1 MALLHR
7 AWGLK
12 SFGRSC
18 RRLPFDQRRSL
29 SGKDKLFQVSEEVQD
44 ALATGKPVVALETTI
59 YTHGF
64 PYPENVALSSH
75 LESLI
80 RVNGGVP
87 ATIGILNGT
96 ARVGMQAEELI
107 ELVSTA
113 GSENTWKISRR
124 DLGFIGGLGLRG
136 QKLNGGTTIA
146 GTMVLAHLAGIKIF
160 ATGGLGGVHRGGEKS
175 MDVSADLTELGR
187 TPVAVISSGCKS
199 FLDIPRT
206 LEYLETQGVGVGTFA
221 DGREGNVDFPAFFSR
236 DSGVRSPKT
245 ILDEADAAAIVYA
258 QSQFPIQ
265 SGLLFANPVPEHSAM
280 AKQDIDSII
289 SQAVAEAEEK
299 GIGGNANT
307 PYILKRI
314 RELSQGSSVKANK
327 ALVEANVVRGTKVA
341 VELAKLERHDGAA
354 PQRQNNVVTKLAST
368 SRMTAS
374 KQAASAMADNPSPQ
388 TQALE
393 AQPIDILVAGSLA
406 SDTICDYQPFDD
418 SPALLSPLLHTSNP
432 SSISQSAGG
441 VGRNVAMAAH
451 LAGAKVS
458 LASVVAD
465 DLAGSSLLDHIGQS
479 GLTTTNLRQ
488 LMTTEG
494 ARTAQYV
501 AVNDSSKDLVMAMAD
516 MSILGRPEMESLEYW
531 TTMMNQNKPKWV
543 VADANWSPA
552 ILSSIFTAAK
562 AHKAMV
568 AFEPV
573 STAKAARLFH
583 KANNVMMTGGVVP
596 NHVVSLA
603 SPNSIELTAIYNAAR
618 DAMMFQ
624 SEQWWKV
631 VDSFGLVGTGS
642 SDRLASIA
650 GSDLVHEGIPQ
661 QCIQLLPLIP
671 NLVTKLGHRGC
682 LLTSLLR
689 RTDERL
695 TRPEYAPYILSRN
708 LSGSSEI
715 GGLYMR
721 MFPPSRE
728 VRQEEIV
735 SVNGIGDT
743 MLGVIS
749 AGLAKGYTLEDVI
762 PIAQDAAVLTL
773 KSPEAV
779 SPEVRSIQARLK

>member
-7 AWGLK
+7 AWQARG
-12 SFGRSC
+12 SIRSC
-18 RRLPFDQRRSL
+18 YRLPVLQHRSL
-29 SGKDKLFQVSEEVQD
+29 SGREKLLRVSEEVQD

-75 LESLI
+75 LESLV

-87 ATIGILNGT
+87 ATIGILNGV

-124 DLGFIGGLGLRG
+124 DLGVIGGLGLRG

-160 ATGGLGGVHRGGEKS
+160 ATGGLGGVHRGGENS
-175 MDVSADLTELGR
+175 MDISADLTELGR
-187 TPVAVISSGCKS
+187 TPVAVISSGSKS

-221 DGREGNVDFPAFFSR
+221 DGRTGKVDFPAFFCR
-236 DSGVRSPKT
+236 DSGVKSPQT

-258 QSQFPIQ
+258 QSQLPVH

-280 AKQDIDSII
+280 AKEDIDSII
-289 SQAVAEAEEK
+289 ARAVAEADEK
-299 GIGGNANT
+299 GIGGSANT

-314 RELSQGSSVKANK
+314 RELSHGASVKANE
-327 ALVEANVVRGTKVA
+327 ALIEANVVCGTKVA
-341 VELAKLERHDGAA
+341 VELAKLERRDGAA
-354 PQRQNNVVTKLAST
+354 PQRDHAILKRSATSSGTSTTEHAST
-368 SRMTAS
+368 TSRS
-374 KQAASAMADNPSPQ
+374 NIIPGSVEPQA
-388 TQALE
+388 E
-393 AQPIDILVAGSLA
+393 PIDVLVAGSLA
-406 SDTICDYQPFDD
+406 SDTICDHQPFKDTQ
-418 SPALLSPLLHTSNP
+418 SPISPTLHTSNP
-432 SSISQSAGG
+432 SNITQSAGG

-451 LAGAKVS
+451 LAGAKVA

-465 DLAGSSLLDHIGQS
+465 DLAGSSLLSHIKES
-479 GLTTTNLRQ
+479 GLTTTNIRQ
-488 LMTTEG
+488 LPAADG

-501 AVNDSSKDLVMAMAD
+501 AVNDTGKDLVLAMAD
-516 MSILGRPEMESLEYW
+516 MAILARPEMESLDYW
-531 TTMMNQNKPKWV
+531 ATMFDRNKPKWV
-543 VADANWSPA
+543 VADANWSPE
-552 ILSSIFTAAK
+552 ILSSIFQAAK
-562 AHKAMV
+562 RQQAMI

-573 STAKAARLFH
+573 STAKAARLFS
-583 KANNVMMTGGVVP
+583 KSNNTMAQAGVVP
-596 NHVVSLA
+596 NHIISLA
-603 SPNSIELTAIYNAAR
+603 SPNSMELKAIYDAAR
-618 DAMMFQ
+618 DAMMFE

-631 VDSFGLVGTGS
+631 IDGFGLSGTAS
-642 SDRLASIA
+642 RDRLISVA
-650 GSDLVHEGIPQ
+650 GVELVNEGIPQ
-661 QCIQLLPLIP
+661 QCIQLLPFIP
-671 NLVTKLGHRGC
+671 NLVTKLGRHGC
-682 LLTSLLR
+682 LLVSLLKC
-689 RTDERL
+689 TDERL

-708 LSGSSEI
+708 MSEGSEV
-715 GGLYMR
+715 GGVFMR
-721 MFPPSRE
+721 LIPPSQE

-743 MLGVIS
+743 MLGVIV
-749 AGLAKGYTLEDVI
+749 AGLGKGYTLEEVI
-762 PIAQDAAVLTL
+762 PIAQEAAVLTL

-779 SPEVRSIQARLK
+779 SPEVQSIQVRLK